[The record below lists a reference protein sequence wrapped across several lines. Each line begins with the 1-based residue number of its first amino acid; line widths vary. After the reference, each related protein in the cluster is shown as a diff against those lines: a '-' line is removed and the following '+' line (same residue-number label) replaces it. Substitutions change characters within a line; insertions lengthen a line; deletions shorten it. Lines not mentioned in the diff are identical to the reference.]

1 MSGSNIEP
9 VIVIHGGAWAVPD
22 SLAEASRSGVKE
34 AARTGYSVLRAGG
47 SAIEA
52 VTASVRMLEDDPV
65 FDAGRGSVLT
75 HSGEVEM
82 DSMIMDGGSLD
93 SGAVAGVSNVK
104 NPVELAR

>member
-1 MSGSNIEP
+1 
-9 VIVIHGGAWAVPD
+9 
-22 SLAEASRSGVKE
+22 
-34 AARTGYSVLRAGG
+34 
-47 SAIEA
+47 
-52 VTASVRMLEDDPV
+52 MLEDDPV

-82 DSMIMDGGSLD
+82 DAMIMDGASLD

>member
-52 VTASVRMLEDDPV
+52 VTASVRVLEDDPV

-75 HSGEVEM
+75 STRTSSARNLLTLGRNRVKTNTTWGEM
-82 DSMIMDGGSLD
+82 
-93 SGAVAGVSNVK
+93 AGH
-104 NPVELAR
+104 